1 MQAIHQ
7 LTEIAL
13 THCSVEIHKYLLA
26 LLSSLL
32 SPGQISISPT
42 GGVAERPAQYHK
54 YNFIVWSIFSTTIQ
68 LAALSPG
75 TRGDHHSTIFKIQPI
90 YLTISLLTRERGRES
105 VLFINNLIMTMTVVE
120 SGNNSPMF
128 VVKAS

>member
-1 MQAIHQ
+1 MQQ
-7 LTEIAL
+7 LTERAV
-13 THCSVEIHKYLLA
+13 THYSAEIHKYLLSF
-26 LLSSLL
+26 LSPLSSLL
-32 SPGQISISPT
+32 ARYQSVPLVMLQR
-42 GGVAERPAQYHK
+42 ERPGQYHK

-68 LAALSPG
+68 LAAPSPG
-75 TRGDHHSTIFKIQPI
+75 TRGDHHWTIFKIQPI

-120 SGNNSPMF
+120 SGNNSPVF